1 MKDLLVITLLIAL
14 TAGAVGF
21 GRFLGIIVGRRT

>member
-1 MKDLLVITLLIAL
+1 MKDLLVITLLIVL
-14 TAGAVGF
+14 TAGTVGF